1 MGPTRSWKH
10 AYPTGPFIYIYIC
23 LWLEFQKTDAATQWI
38 IWVLGVPG
46 PICLMFSLSPTQL
59 SFPRNLFV
67 GILSLKIVSKM
78 HSNSC
83 FFPYL
88 DCIELSLK
96 PLLANLLDMGWKYRL
111 SPDERTKFRCTH
123 LLDPPFSTINCE
135 GFTAWPSSR
144 QDVSALGR
152 SEYNQYEPPWA
163 LAGQTGVYDLVN
175 IHKAI
180 ENGHL

>member
-1 MGPTRSWKH
+1 M
-10 AYPTGPFIYIYIC
+10 C
-23 LWLEFQKTDAATQWI
+23 TQRVHFRKQTQQHSESFGCWRASQ
-38 IWVLGVPG
+38 VL
-46 PICLMFSLSPTQL
+46 FA
-59 SFPRNLFV
+59 
-67 GILSLKIVSKM
+67 
-78 HSNSC
+78 SC
-83 FFPYL
+83 FPCRQLPWIDFEPYLIVENCFQNAFQFVIFPYL

-96 PLLANLLDMGWKYRL
+96 PLLANLLEMGWNYRL

-135 GFTAWPSSR
+135 GFTAWQSSR
-144 QDVSALGR
+144 QDLVVWAGVCSGFWDVSTLGR
-152 SEYNQYEPPWA
+152 SEYNQYEPLWA